1 MQQPPKETPLSEENM
16 QLILDS
22 TDKGIISIDATG
34 KCTFA
39 NKSAQKMLGRTEDEL
54 LGKEIIK
61 LMCQE
66 KPDGQCLPLHE
77 SRISS
82 LFLSGQGCTVD
93 DEQMYRENGASFPV
107 EYSSYPI
114 KNSGN
119 IEGAVITFSDISER
133 KRAENRL
140 YHLAN
145 YDDLTELPN
154 RNLFMDRLH
163 QAITRSKRGNKQMAL
178 VVIDLDQFKKINE
191 TLGHEAGDQ
200 VLQEVSLRLSD
211 CLRKCD
217 SIARLSSDI
226 FAITL
231 ESIGKA
237 DDIHQ
242 IVKKLLENISKP
254 FNLTR
259 HEIYITSSAGISIYP
274 TDGTELSILQRNAEA
289 AMYKAKEEG
298 RNSYQFYKTEM
309 NEKSYQ
315 RMMLEN
321 SLRLALDKNEFLL
334 HYQPQVD
341 LSDGKIFGAE
351 ALLRWQHPKLGL
363 VSPADFIPTLEE
375 TDLIIPVG
383 EWVLKTACQQLKD
396 WQSSGAFQNLRISV
410 NLSSRQFARP
420 GIVDT
425 IRKVVQ
431 ETGIKPHLL
440 EIEITESTIMHNI
453 QTTIDSLK
461 AISAM
466 GIRVAID
473 DFGIGYSS
481 LAYLKRFPIDTLK
494 IDRAFIRDLTIDS
507 DDEAITSLIV
517 AMARS
522 LKLDVIAEGVET
534 NNQLLFLK
542 NTGCNYIQGFLFS
555 KPLAESQ
562 FIKLLKGDRR
572 LYVEAK
578 EEGHQKKDF
587 CPVF

>member
-1 MQQPPKETPLSEENM
+1 MQ

-22 TDKGIISIDATG
+22 TDKGIICIDTAG
-34 KCTFA
+34 KCTFV
-39 NKSAQKMLGRTEDEL
+39 NQSAQKMLERTEKEL

-61 LMCQE
+61 LMCQA
-66 KPDGQCLPLHE
+66 KPDGQCLPLHD
-77 SRISS
+77 SRICS
-82 LFLSGQGCTVD
+82 LFLTGQGCTVD
-93 DEQMYRENGASFPV
+93 DEQMYRENGSSFPV

-114 KNSGN
+114 KNNGN

-154 RNLFMDRLH
+154 RHLFLDRLR
-163 QAITRSKRGNKQMAL
+163 QAITRTKRHKNQMAL
-178 VVIDLDQFKKINE
+178 VVLDLDQFKKINE
-191 TLGHEAGDQ
+191 TLGHEAGDH

-231 ESIGKA
+231 ENITKT

-254 FNLTR
+254 FHLTN

-274 TDGTELSILQRNAEA
+274 TDGTEISILQRNAEA

-298 RNSYQFYKTEM
+298 RNSYQFYKIEM

-321 SLRLALDKNEFLL
+321 SLRLALDRDEFLL

-341 LSDGKIFGAE
+341 LKTGKIFGAE

-383 EWVLKTACQQLKD
+383 KWVLKTACQQAKNWHSNGLGKD
-396 WQSSGAFQNLRISV
+396 LRISV
-410 NLSSRQFARP
+410 NLSSRQFVRP

-425 IRKVVQ
+425 IRKVIQDAV
-431 ETGIKPHLL
+431 ISPHLL
-440 EIEITESTIMHNI
+440 EVEITESTIMHNI
-453 QTTIDSLK
+453 QVTIESLK

-466 GIRVAID
+466 GVRVAID

-494 IDRAFIRDLTIDS
+494 IDRAFIRDLTIDP

-522 LKLDVIAEGVET
+522 LKLSVIAEGVET
-534 NNQLLFLK
+534 NKQLLFLK
-542 NTGCNYIQGFLFS
+542 DTGCDHIQGFLFS
-555 KPLAESQ
+555 KPVPEDK
-562 FIKLLKGDRR
+562 FIKLLQEDHR
-572 LYVEAK
+572 LSFET
-578 EEGHQKKDF
+578 EEKNSQKRDY
-587 CPVF
+587 CPIL

>member
-1 MQQPPKETPLSEENM
+1 M

-22 TDKGIISIDATG
+22 TNKGIICIDTAG
-34 KCTFA
+34 KCTFV
-39 NKSAQKMLGRTEDEL
+39 NKSAQKMLERTEGEL
-54 LGKEIIK
+54 LGKEIIQ
-61 LMCQE
+61 LMCQT
-66 KPDGQCLPLHE
+66 KSDGQCTPLHE
-77 SRISS
+77 SHICST
-82 LFLSGQGCTVD
+82 FLTGQGCTID
-93 DEQMYRENGASFPV
+93 NEQMYRRNGSSFSV

-114 KNSGN
+114 RNN
-119 IEGAVITFSDISER
+119 EEIDGAVIIFSDISER
-133 KRAENRL
+133 TRTEKCL

-154 RNLFMDRLH
+154 RHLFLDRLH
-163 QAITRSKRGNKQMAL
+163 QAITRTKRHRKQMAL
-178 VVIDLDQFKKINE
+178 VVLDLDQFKKINE
-191 TLGHEAGDQ
+191 TLGHDAGDQ
-200 VLQEVSLRLSD
+200 VLQEVSLRLTS

-231 ESIGKA
+231 EDITDA
-237 DDIHQ
+237 DDIHL
-242 IVKKLLENISKP
+242 IVKKLLENISRP
-254 FNLTR
+254 FHLTE

-274 TDGTELSILQRNAEA
+274 TDGTESSILQRNAEA

-298 RNSYQFYKTEM
+298 RNSYRFYKIEM

-321 SLRLALDKNEFLL
+321 SLRLALDKDEFLL

-341 LSDGKIFGAE
+341 LSNGKILGAE

-383 EWVLKTACQQLKD
+383 EWVLKTACQQAKTWLND
-396 WQSSGAFQNLRISV
+396 GLGEELRISV
-410 NLSSRQFARP
+410 NLSSRQFVRP

-425 IRKVVQ
+425 IRKVLQ
-431 ETGIKPHLL
+431 EADISPHML
-440 EIEITESTIMHNI
+440 EVEITESTIMHNI
-453 QTTIDSLK
+453 QTTIESLK

-466 GIRVAID
+466 GVRVAID
-473 DFGIGYSS
+473 DFGIGHSS

-494 IDRAFIRDLTIDS
+494 IDRAFIRDLTIDP

-522 LKLDVIAEGVET
+522 LKLNVIAEGVET

-542 NTGCNYIQGFLFS
+542 NTGCDHIQGFLFS
-555 KPLAESQ
+555 KPLPDKK
-562 FIKLLKGDRR
+562 FVKLLKDDCR
-572 LYVEAK
+572 LSFETK
-578 EEGHQKKDF
+578 EEKNQKKDF
-587 CPVF
+587 CPVE